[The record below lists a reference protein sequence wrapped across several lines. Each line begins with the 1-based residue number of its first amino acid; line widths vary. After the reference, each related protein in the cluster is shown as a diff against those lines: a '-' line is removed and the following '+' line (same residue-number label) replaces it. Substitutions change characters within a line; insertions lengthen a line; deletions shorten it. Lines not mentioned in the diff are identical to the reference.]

1 MMIRNLL
8 TLSSLEKV
16 FPDQRPEEYAGKFS
30 MMQEDQLAFQLAF
43 RLEAPP
49 EASFWRMVRV
59 KIDSPLAP
67 WLKVFCVRCVPARFL
82 TGNASDGNFLR
93 TEPGLYPD
101 LLLPVGEE
109 GARFTPN
116 CWNAFWF
123 QVRTDAST
131 PAGVHPVKIT
141 LMVDSF
147 GETEEYEQT
156 VEVEVIGA
164 CLPKQKLLHTEW
176 FHADCIADYY
186 KVPAWSEEHW
196 KAVESQLRAAV
207 RCGVNMIL
215 TPVFTPALDTAVGW
229 ERTTVQL
236 VDITVEKGAY
246 SFGFEKLDRWVKLC
260 LDCGIERFEIAHLY
274 SQWGAEHC
282 PKIMATVDGE
292 YRRIFGW
299 ESDAVGP
306 EYAGFLNAFLPAL
319 TAHLEEL
326 GLRKEQIVFHISDE
340 PSADHLPQ
348 YKACREQV
356 QGLLEG
362 YTIMDALSD
371 FSYYQQGVCPNPVVA
386 TNHVTPFLEHKV
398 ENLWVYYCV
407 SQNYQVSNR
416 FMAMP
421 SARTRIIGTQ
431 FYKYRIAG
439 FLHWGFNFYNSQYS
453 LKHIDPFAVTD
464 ADGAFPAGDP
474 FLVYPGEGGEA
485 WDSLRLQVFYDA
497 ICDLRAFELLESL
510 AGREFV
516 MELLEGGLQREITF
530 FDYPHEASYLLTL
543 RARVNEEIKKRIG
556 G

>member
-1 MMIRNLL
+1 MASIQRLAPAKLNL
-8 TLSSLEKV
+8 TLDVLAQRDDGYHDLAMVMQSVALGDEISITTGGPQGIRVASNLPFLPTGPTNLAAAAAIRLCEDAGVDWNGIDITLKKVVPVCAGLGGGSSDAAAVLVALNELLGLGRS
-16 FPDQRPEEYAGKFS
+16 Q
-30 MMQEDQLAFQLAF
+30 QQLIQLAAQVGSDVPYCVMGGTALA
-43 RLEAPP
+43 RGRGEIL
-49 EASFWRMVRV
+49 
-59 KIDSPLAP
+59 SPLP
-67 WLKVFCVRCVPARFL
+67 K
-82 TGNASDGNFLR
+82 
-93 TEPGLYPD
+93 
-101 LLLPVGEE
+101 LPQCH
-109 GARFTPN
+109 A
-116 CWNAFWF
+116 
-123 QVRTDAST
+123 
-131 PAGVHPVKIT
+131 
-141 LMVDSF
+141 
-147 GETEEYEQT
+147 
-156 VEVEVIGA
+156 VI
-164 CLPKQKLLHTEW
+164 CKPP
-176 FHADCIADYY
+176 F
-186 KVPAWSEEHW
+186 
-196 KAVESQLRAAV
+196 
-207 RCGVNMIL
+207 
-215 TPVFTPALDTAVGW
+215 PVFTPALDTAVGW

-260 LDCGIERFEIAHLY
+260 LGCGIERFEIAHLY

-282 PKIMATVDGE
+282 PKIMATVVGE

-326 GLRKEQIVFHISDE
+326 GLRKEQVVFHISDE

-371 FSYYQQGVCPNPVVA
+371 FSFYQQGVCQNPVVA
-386 TNHVTPFLEHKV
+386 TNHTTPFLEHKV

-530 FDYPHEASYLLTL
+530 FDYPHEAGYLLAL
-543 RARVNEEIKKRIG
+543 RARVNEEIKKRVNA
-556 G
+556 